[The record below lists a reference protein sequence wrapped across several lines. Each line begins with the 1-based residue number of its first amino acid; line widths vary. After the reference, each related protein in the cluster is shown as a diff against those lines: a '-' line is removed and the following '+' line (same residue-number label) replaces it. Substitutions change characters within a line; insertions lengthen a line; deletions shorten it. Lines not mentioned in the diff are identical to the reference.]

1 MDLKIILSFYFI
13 SLCRFAHGYP
23 LCFVHRYP
31 LCNKIADSSDGAEY
45 AGSRLLAGCGLGL
58 LSFDAMVAYYML
70 ASTILHHAA
79 ALSAYIDQFSAA
91 FRAVDVVRFEFEMF
105 LVAAALRI
113 PAALDAFVLEFKHK
127 RLLSILVFYHKSPAK
142 TQLINCKKA
151 QKSEKTYHEE

>member
-1 MDLKIILSFYFI
+1 MLSDIFFVLLALRYFLCFASGYLVGDQI
-13 SLCRFAHGYP
+13 ADCGYGAEHAGCRF
-23 LCFVHRYP
+23 
-31 LCNKIADSSDGAEY
+31 
-45 AGSRLLAGCGLGL
+45 LAGCGLGL

-79 ALSAYIDQFSAA
+79 ALSAYIDQLSAA

-127 RLLSILVFYHKSPAK
+127 RLLSINIFYHKSPAK